1 MIALGLMSNFALLF
15 SSFLIILILL
25 KIALTIYRIVSG
37 KWPVSAKYLWKII
50 NWRVEAYKILFLVT
64 LAFLVTI
71 LVRQY

>member
-1 MIALGLMSNFALLF
+1 MLSFYFISKFSFVFVSLL
-15 SSFLIILILL
+15 LVLILL

>member
-15 SSFLIILILL
+15 SSFLIVLLIL
-25 KIALTIYRIVSG
+25 KTALTIYRIASS
-37 KWPVSAKYLWKII
+37 KWPASIGYLWKII

-64 LAFLVTI
+64 LAFLVSI